1 MYRIVIKVF
10 LNMNT
15 LAQGRR
21 VLERDIEVSKD
32 NPINFP
38 EIIRTMHLLY
48 GDRAVV
54 TFNIFII

>member
-1 MYRIVIKVF
+1 MYRLVIKVF

-15 LAQGRR
+15 LAQGKR
-21 VLERDIEVSKD
+21 VLERVIDIPKD
-32 NPINFP
+32 NDLNFQ

-54 TFNIFII
+54 SFNIYII

>member
-1 MYRIVIKVF
+1 MYRLVIKVF

-15 LAQGRR
+15 LAQGKR
-21 VLERDIEVSKD
+21 VLERVIDIPKD
-32 NPINFP
+32 NDLNFQ

-54 TFNIFII
+54 TFNIYII